1 MNDQSTE
8 RGRDACQLRRAIHPR
23 IVNVETNGHTTAGH
37 SVAQAI
43 ERGIESLAGIKLRMG
58 DQPAGV
64 VESGVQK
71 HLHAAALLPLDPRPE
86 QHVSL
91 PDLIAEFG
99 FELLMRLWGEQLLFR
114 EATLFQE
121 AI

>member
-1 MNDQSTE
+1 
-8 RGRDACQLRRAIHPR
+8 
-23 IVNVETNGHTTAGH
+23 
-37 SVAQAI
+37 
-43 ERGIESLAGIKLRMG
+43 
-58 DQPAGV
+58 
-64 VESGVQK
+64 VQK

-91 PDLIAEFG
+91 PDPIAEFG

-121 AI
+121 AL